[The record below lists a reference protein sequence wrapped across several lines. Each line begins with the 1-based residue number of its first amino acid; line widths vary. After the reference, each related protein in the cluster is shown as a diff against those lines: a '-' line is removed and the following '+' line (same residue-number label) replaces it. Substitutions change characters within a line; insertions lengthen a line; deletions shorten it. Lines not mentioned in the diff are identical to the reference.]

1 MKENLLFCPLGGS
14 GEIGMNMN
22 LYAYGTEE
30 NQKWII
36 VDMGVTFADDTVP
49 GIDLIYPDAGFI
61 IEKKD
66 DLLGIVLTHAHEDH
80 IGSISHI
87 WPKLKCKIYATPFTA
102 VLIQEKFKEK
112 KIDITNYLKI
122 VDLNSQ
128 IKLGPFEI
136 DFVTLTH
143 SILEPNGL
151 SITTPEGVVLHT
163 GDWKVDPNP
172 LIGNKV
178 DEKKLRSIGEKG
190 VIAMICDSTNVFSPG
205 RAGSENDV
213 RESLLKIISNQK
225 KRVLVTSFASNVA
238 RMESIFYIAKQTK
251 RNISLIGRSMHRIY
265 KAARQCGYLKNLID
279 PVDPRDAGKISRD
292 RIILLCTG
300 SQGEPM
306 GALNR
311 IANDVHPD
319 VNIESGD
326 TVIFSSKI
334 IPGNEKKLYALQNSI
349 VKRDIEVIT
358 EENAFVHVSGHANR
372 EDLKDMYQ
380 WVKPKCVIPVHGEHR
395 HMKEHINFSK
405 EMQIPFNLKVENGN
419 IIKISKDRKP
429 EIIDQAP
436 TGKIYLDGNVAVS
449 LDSTSIKERKNIS
462 VNGLLEITL
471 IISSNGKMK
480 KPVVS
485 FRGIPEEEVSEKFKF
500 DLEDE
505 ITKICRSFAIN
516 NSKQEKNLID
526 TIKQNCRKIIKEKT
540 GKRPFTNVNI
550 ARI

>member
-36 VDMGVTFADDTVP
+36 VDMGVTFADDSIP
-49 GIDLIYPDAGFI
+49 GVDLIYPDAGFI

-66 DLLGIVLTHAHEDH
+66 ELLGIVLTHAHEDH

-122 VDLNSQ
+122 VELNSQ

-151 SITTPEGVVLHT
+151 SISTPEGVILHT

-178 DEKKLRSIGEKG
+178 DEKKLRSIGDKG

-205 RAGSENDV
+205 RAGSEKDV
-213 RESLLKIISNQK
+213 RESLLKIISSQK

-251 RNISLIGRSMHRIY
+251 RNISLVGRSMNRIY
-265 KAARQCGYLKNLID
+265 KAAKQCGYLKDVIE
-279 PVDPRDAGKISRD
+279 PVDPREANKISKD
-292 RIILLCTG
+292 RIIFLCTG

-311 IANDVHPD
+311 IANDIHPD

-349 VKRDIEVIT
+349 VKKDIEVIT

-395 HMKEHINFSK
+395 HMKEHINFAK
-405 EMQIPFNLKVENGN
+405 DMQIPFNLKVENGN
-419 IIKISKDRKP
+419 IIKISKDKKP
-429 EIIDQAP
+429 EIVDQAP

-449 LDSTSIKERKNIS
+449 LDSPSIKERKNIS

-471 IISSNGKMK
+471 IISSNGKVK
-480 KPVVS
+480 KPIVS
-485 FRGIPEEEVSEKFKF
+485 FRGIPEEEASETFKF

-505 ITKICRSFAIN
+505 ITKTCKSFAVN
-516 NSKQEKNLID
+516 NFKQEKNLID
-526 TIKQNCRKIIKEKT
+526 TIKQNCRKIVREKLAKNHLLT
-540 GKRPFTNVNI
+540 LT
-550 ARI
+550 

>member
-1 MKENLLFCPLGGS
+1 MKESLLFCPLGGS

-22 LYAYGTEE
+22 LYAYGNEE

-36 VDMGVTFADDTVP
+36 VDMGVTFADDSVP
-49 GIDLIYPDAGFI
+49 GVDLIYPDAGFI
-61 IEKKD
+61 IDKKD

-112 KIDITNYLKI
+112 KIDITSYLK
-122 VDLNSQ
+122 VVELNSK

-172 LIGNKV
+172 LIGNNV

-205 RAGSENDV
+205 RAGSEKDV

-238 RMESIFYIAKQTK
+238 RMESIFYIANQTK
-251 RNISLIGRSMHRIY
+251 RNISLVGRSMHRIY
-265 KAARQCGYLKNLID
+265 KAAKQCGYLKD
-279 PVDPRDAGKISRD
+279 VEEPVDSRDASKISKD

-311 IANDVHPD
+311 IANDIHPD

-395 HMKEHINFSK
+395 HMKEHISFAK

-419 IIKISKDRKP
+419 IIQISKDQKP
-429 EIIDQAP
+429 KIIDQAP

-449 LDSTSIKERKNIS
+449 LDSSSIKERKNIS
-462 VNGLLEITL
+462 INGLLEITL
-471 IISSNGKMK
+471 IISNNGKVK
-480 KPVVS
+480 KPVIS
-485 FRGIPEEEVSEKFKF
+485 FRGIPEEEVGETFKF

-505 ITKICRSFAIN
+505 ITKTCKSFSLAN
-516 NSKQEKNLID
+516 FKQEKNLID
-526 TIKQNCRKIIKEKT
+526 AIKQNCRKIIKEKT
-540 GKRPFTNVNI
+540 GKRPFTHVNI

>member
-1 MKENLLFCPLGGS
+1 MKDNLLFCPLGGS

-22 LYAYGTEE
+22 LYAYGNEE

-36 VDMGVTFADDTVP
+36 VDMGVSFADDSVP
-49 GIDLIYPDAGFI
+49 GVDLIYPDAGFI
-61 IEKKD
+61 IEKKN

-112 KIDITNYLKI
+112 KIDVTSYLKI
-122 VDLNSQ
+122 VELNSQ

-151 SITTPEGVVLHT
+151 CITTPEGVVLHT

-172 LIGNKV
+172 LIGSKV

-205 RAGSENDV
+205 RAGSEKNV
-213 RESLLKIISNQK
+213 RESLLKIISHQK

-251 RNISLIGRSMHRIY
+251 RNISLVGRSMHRIY
-265 KAARQCGYLKNLID
+265 KAAKQCGYLKD
-279 PVDPRDAGKISRD
+279 VVEPVDAREANKISKD
-292 RIILLCTG
+292 RVILLCTG

-311 IANDVHPD
+311 IANDIHPD
-319 VNIESGD
+319 VNLESGD

-334 IPGNEKKLYALQNSI
+334 IPGNEKKLYALQNLI

-395 HMKEHINFSK
+395 HMKEHISFAK
-405 EMQIPFNLKVENGN
+405 EMQIPFSLKVENGN
-419 IIKISKDRKP
+419 IIQISKDQKP
-429 EIIDQAP
+429 QIIDQAP
-436 TGKIYLDGNVAVS
+436 TGKIYLDGSVAVS
-449 LDSTSIKERKNIS
+449 LDSSSIKERKNIS

-471 IISSNGKMK
+471 IISSNGKIK

-485 FRGIPEEEVSEKFKF
+485 YRGIPEDTVSETFKF

-505 ITKICRSFAIN
+505 ITKTCKSFAVN
-516 NSKQEKNLID
+516 NFKQEKNLIE
-526 TIKQNCRKIIKEKT
+526 TIKQNCRKIVREKT

-550 ARI
+550 ARV

>member
-22 LYAYGTEE
+22 LYAYGTDE

-49 GIDLIYPDAGFI
+49 GVDLIYPDAGFI

-265 KAARQCGYLKNLID
+265 KAARQCGYLKNLIE
-279 PVDPRDAGKISRD
+279 PVDPRDARKISRD

-349 VKRDIEVIT
+349 VKRNIEVIT

-419 IIKISKDRKP
+419 IIKISKNQKP

-436 TGKIYLDGNVAVS
+436 TGKVYLDGNVAVS
-449 LDSTSIKERKNIS
+449 LDSSSIKERKNIS

-471 IISSNGKMK
+471 IITSNGKMK

-485 FRGIPEEEVSEKFKF
+485 FRGIPEEEVSETFKF

-505 ITKICRSFAIN
+505 ITKTCKSFAIN

>member
-1 MKENLLFCPLGGS
+1 
-14 GEIGMNMN
+14 
-22 LYAYGTEE
+22 
-30 NQKWII
+30 
-36 VDMGVTFADDTVP
+36 
-49 GIDLIYPDAGFI
+49 
-61 IEKKD
+61 
-66 DLLGIVLTHAHEDH
+66 
-80 IGSISHI
+80 
-87 WPKLKCKIYATPFTA
+87 
-102 VLIQEKFKEK
+102 
-112 KIDITNYLKI
+112 
-122 VDLNSQ
+122 
-128 IKLGPFEI
+128 
-136 DFVTLTH
+136 
-143 SILEPNGL
+143 
-151 SITTPEGVVLHT
+151 
-163 GDWKVDPNP
+163 
-172 LIGNKV
+172 
-178 DEKKLRSIGEKG
+178 
-190 VIAMICDSTNVFSPG
+190 
-205 RAGSENDV
+205 
-213 RESLLKIISNQK
+213 
-225 KRVLVTSFASNVA
+225 
-238 RMESIFYIAKQTK
+238 MESIFYIAKQTK

-265 KAARQCGYLKNLID
+265 KAARQCGYLKNLIE
-279 PVDPRDAGKISRD
+279 PVDPRDASKISRD

-419 IIKISKDRKP
+419 IIKISKDKKP

-449 LDSTSIKERKNIS
+449 LDSSSIKERKNIS

-471 IISSNGKMK
+471 IITNNGKMK

-485 FRGIPEEEVSEKFKF
+485 FRGIPQEEVSETFKF

-505 ITKICRSFAIN
+505 ITKTCKSFAIN

>member
-49 GIDLIYPDAGFI
+49 GVDLIYPDAGFI

-265 KAARQCGYLKNLID
+265 KAARQCGYLKNLIE
-279 PVDPRDAGKISRD
+279 PVDPRDARKISRD

-419 IIKISKDRKP
+419 IIKISKNQKP

-436 TGKIYLDGNVAVS
+436 TGKVYLDGNVAVS
-449 LDSTSIKERKNIS
+449 LDSSSIKERKNIS

-471 IISSNGKMK
+471 IITSNGKMK

-485 FRGIPEEEVSEKFKF
+485 FRGIPEEEVSETFKF

-505 ITKICRSFAIN
+505 ITKTCKSFAIN
-516 NSKQEKNLID
+516 NPKQEKNLID

>member
-22 LYAYGTEE
+22 LYAYGNEE

-36 VDMGVTFADDTVP
+36 VDMGVTFADDSVP
-49 GIDLIYPDAGFI
+49 GVDLIYPDAGFI
-61 IEKKD
+61 IDKKD
-66 DLLGIVLTHAHEDH
+66 ELLGIVLTHAHEDH

-122 VDLNSQ
+122 VELNSQ

-151 SITTPEGVVLHT
+151 SITTPEGVILHT

-213 RESLLKIISNQK
+213 RESLLKIISSQK

-251 RNISLIGRSMHRIY
+251 RNISLVGRSMNRIY
-265 KAARQCGYLKNLID
+265 KAAKQCGYLKDVIE
-279 PVDPRDAGKISRD
+279 PVDPRDANKISRE
-292 RIILLCTG
+292 RIIFLCTG

-311 IANDVHPD
+311 IANEIHPD

-349 VKRDIEVIT
+349 VKRNIDVIT

-395 HMKEHINFSK
+395 HMKEHISFAK
-405 EMQIPFNLKVENGN
+405 EMQIPFNLKIENGD
-419 IIKISKDRKP
+419 IIRISKDQKP

-449 LDSTSIKERKNIS
+449 LDSSSIKERKNIS

-471 IISSNGKMK
+471 IISNNGKIK
-480 KPVVS
+480 KPIIS
-485 FRGIPEEEVSEKFKF
+485 FRGIPQDETSETFKF

-505 ITKICRSFAIN
+505 ITKTCKSFDVKN
-516 NSKQEKNLID
+516 FKQEKNLID
-526 TIKQNCRKIIKEKT
+526 AIKQNCRKIIKEKT

-550 ARI
+550 ARV

>member
-49 GIDLIYPDAGFI
+49 GVDLIYPDAGFI

-265 KAARQCGYLKNLID
+265 KAARQCGYLKNLIE
-279 PVDPRDAGKISRD
+279 PVDPRDARKISRD

-311 IANDVHPD
+311 ISNDVHPD

-419 IIKISKDRKP
+419 IIKISKNQKP

-436 TGKIYLDGNVAVS
+436 TGKVYLDGNVAVS
-449 LDSTSIKERKNIS
+449 LDSSSIKERKNIS

-471 IISSNGKMK
+471 IITSNGKMK

-485 FRGIPEEEVSEKFKF
+485 FRGIPEEEVSETFKF

-505 ITKICRSFAIN
+505 ITKTCKSFAIN
-516 NSKQEKNLID
+516 NFKQEKNLID

>member
-22 LYAYGTEE
+22 LYAYGTDEDR
-30 NQKWII
+30 KWII
-36 VDMGVTFADDTVP
+36 VDLGITFADESVP
-49 GIDLIYPDAGFI
+49 GVDLIYPDAGFI
-61 IEKKD
+61 IDKKD
-66 DLLGIVLTHAHEDH
+66 EVLGIVLTHAHEDH
-80 IGSISHI
+80 IGSITHI

-112 KIDITNYLKI
+112 KIDISNYLKI
-122 VDLNSQ
+122 VELNSQ
-128 IKLGPFEI
+128 IELGPFKI

-151 SITTPEGVVLHT
+151 SITTPEGVILHT

-205 RAGSENDV
+205 RAGSEKDV

-251 RNISLIGRSMHRIY
+251 RNISLVGRSMHRIY
-265 KAARQCGYLKNLID
+265 KAARQCGYLKDLLE
-279 PVDPRDAGKISRD
+279 PVDPRDASKISKD
-292 RIILLCTG
+292 RIIFLCTG

-311 IANDVHPD
+311 IANDIHPD

-326 TVIFSSKI
+326 TIIFSSKI
-334 IPGNEKKLYALQNSI
+334 IPGNEKKLYSLQNSL

-395 HMKEHINFSK
+395 HMKEHISFAK

-419 IIKISKDRKP
+419 IIEISKNHKP
-429 EIIDQAP
+429 KIIDQAP
-436 TGKIYLDGNVAVS
+436 TGKFYLDGNVAVS
-449 LDSTSIKERKNIS
+449 LDSASIKERKNIS
-462 VNGLLEITL
+462 INGLLEITL
-471 IISSNGKMK
+471 IISSNGKVK

-485 FRGIPEEEVSEKFKF
+485 FRGIPEEDVVETFKF

-505 ITKICRSFAIN
+505 ITKTCKSFSLTN
-516 NSKQEKNLID
+516 YKQEKNLID
-526 TIKQNCRKIIKEKT
+526 TIKQNCRKLVREKT

-550 ARI
+550 ARV